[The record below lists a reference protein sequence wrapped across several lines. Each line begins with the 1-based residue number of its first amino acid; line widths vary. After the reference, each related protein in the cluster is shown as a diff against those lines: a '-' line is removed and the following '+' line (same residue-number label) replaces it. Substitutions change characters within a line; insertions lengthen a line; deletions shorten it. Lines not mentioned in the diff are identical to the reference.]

1 MDYSFRRDESSAEA
15 ARRIAR
21 EQLERAIAELGS
33 TDDVDRAVHGVR
45 KRLKKLRGLLRLL
58 QGELGREVFTRE
70 NHAYR
75 DAGRLL
81 AGPRR
86 AAATVDAFDA
96 LMARFPDAAAGAAHE
111 VLRGRLVAER
121 DRLVA
126 AMHGE
131 SHAREVAASLGAS
144 LERLEAWPLRTEGW
158 GMLERGFQ
166 KSYARGR
173 RAMQRAQAEPTTEHF
188 HEWRKFAKHYWY
200 HVRLLERLWPQP
212 MKALAKTLEE
222 LTEDLGAEHDLDDLR
237 LALLEHAPSDEL
249 RDPTARVLALIQER
263 REELRQSA
271 LARGHHVYAE
281 RPGAAARRMA
291 AYHAAWLGEPA
302 GDEGDGGSDD

>member
-1 MDYSFRRDESSAEA
+1 MDYSFRRDESSADA

-21 EQLERAIAELGS
+21 EQLERAIAELGA
-33 TDDVDRAVHGVR
+33 TDDVDRAVHSVR

-96 LMARFPDAAAGAAHE
+96 LMARFPDAVSAEASSA
-111 VLRGRLVAER
+111 LRDRLVAER

-131 SHAREVAASLGAS
+131 NHAREVADALSASLV
-144 LERLEAWPLRTEGW
+144 RLDAWPLATEGW
-158 GMLERGFQ
+158 ALLESGFRR
-166 KSYARGR
+166 SYARGR
-173 RAMQRAQAEPTTEHF
+173 RALRVAQKEPTTEHF

-200 HVRLLERLWPQP
+200 HVRLLERVWPQA
-212 MKALAKTLEE
+212 MKALKGTLEE
-222 LTEDLGAEHDLDDLR
+222 LTEELGGEHDLDDLR

-249 RDPTARVLALIQER
+249 REPTARVLASIQER
-263 REELRQSA
+263 RAELRTSA
-271 LARGHHVYAE
+271 VARGQHVYAE
-281 RPGAAARRMA
+281 RPRAAARRLA

-302 GDEGDGGSDD
+302 ADDGEAGSDD